1 MFVNEILSIG
11 SVEFL
16 NKTYTGSIY
25 IYSSLLII
33 VLLLYYISL
42 FSYILCSNVQYG
54 QFIFSI
60 NYSYLGEIE
69 GEYGASEDY
78 LGYLM
83 GLLLLVF

>member
-1 MFVNEILSIG
+1 MNLLLVSLSI
-11 SVEFL
+11 
-16 NKTYTGSIY
+16 
-25 IYSSLLII
+25 
-33 VLLLYYISL
+33 YYIIM
-42 FSYILCSNVQYG
+42 FSYIFWSNVQYG
-54 QFIFSI
+54 QFIFTI